1 MTIQTR
7 LMAEQEVEDIT
18 GIPRGTRA
26 YMSKKGIFP
35 APVIVS
41 YRKTDYFED
50 EINAWLEACR
60 KNRSIKAETPWCPS
74 RSADVELQ
82 SEVMA

>member
-41 YRKTDYFED
+41 YRKTAYFED

-60 KNRSIKAETPWCPS
+60 KNRSIKAENPWCPS